1 MGLQQGKKQM
11 RFLLLWNL
19 YSSEKRKREKTNPTE
34 YICNIISDSDKCNEE
49 QMKLNKEREGGS
61 SG

>member
-1 MGLQQGKKQM
+1 M
-11 RFLLLWNL
+11 RSLLLWNL

-49 QMKLNKEREGGS
+49 KMKLNKEREGGS